1 MELVELQPLF
11 DNYHRKIAKISLRFK
26 RYLYSQINWESRFIG
41 IKGARGVGKTTML
54 LQHILENYE
63 DIDQTLY
70 ASLDDLWFSSHTLM
84 DLVDWAYQ
92 HGIMRLYLDE
102 VHRYDSYPDMSIIY
116 TSSSLLIMDNAKID
130 LSRRQTIY
138 TLHGMSFREFLAYED
153 ILHIDAVSFED
164 LLRDKE
170 VKVVTDT
177 DDNGRTRETY
187 YYYLY
192 FEQIYG
198 KYAKRMEVP
207 ERVYDSSVEGEKY
220 YVGIINGKLST
231 RIYSVKSYELAGAVQ
246 RAVVTDV
253 RALGKSAHWRWRA
266 PEEKP
271 VKVHDGVKQIT
282 PEQIVEDMY
291 IYEEGEG
298 KKKRKYSPIIV
309 TLAVL
314 AVILVL
320 LYVALSED
328 GASLG
333 EFLSTAPMIV
343 TGYVIMILV
352 ACLPT
357 VLIHWL
363 STMDV
368 RRKKKEIL
376 ARHYRVVL
384 ETVETTEDYDNGL
397 SFRDIHRLMPIRLA
411 SGRAVNLNRASFN
424 NVKPGDKLYVV
435 YLESNNTLDNNSVV
449 AVYQEKLGKLD
460 FGFEVEWAS

>member
-1 MELVELQPLF
+1 MKTLSFSSFRRYGAMV
-11 DNYHRKIAKISLRFK
+11 LRVLWMTVLGFAIFW
-26 RYLYSQINWESRFIG
+26 LYETQSTKNSAMIR
-41 IKGARGVGKTTML
+41 RGVSTLFTPMTAIVVL
-54 LQHILENYE
+54 SILFVV
-63 DIDQTLY
+63 
-70 ASLDDLWFSSHTLM
+70 SLFK
-84 DLVDWAYQ
+84 
-92 HGIMRLYLDE
+92 
-102 VHRYDSYPDMSIIY
+102 
-116 TSSSLLIMDNAKID
+116 LIVGLFGRVI
-130 LSRRQTIY
+130 
-138 TLHGMSFREFLAYED
+138 
-153 ILHIDAVSFED
+153 VFED

-198 KYAKRMEVP
+198 KYAKRMEVS
-207 ERVYDSSVEGEKY
+207 EKVYDSSVEGEKY

-231 RIYSVKSYELAGAVQ
+231 RIYSVKSYELASAVQ

-298 KKKRKYSPIIV
+298 KKKRKYFPIIF

-320 LYVALSED
+320 VYMALSED

-363 STMDV
+363 STMGV

-384 ETVETTEDYDNGL
+384 ETVEATEDYDNGL

-411 SGRAVNLNRASFN
+411 SGRAVNLSRASFN

>member
-1 MELVELQPLF
+1 M
-11 DNYHRKIAKISLRFK
+11 
-26 RYLYSQINWESRFIG
+26 
-41 IKGARGVGKTTML
+41 KTL
-54 LQHILENYE
+54 
-63 DIDQTLY
+63 
-70 ASLDDLWFSSHTLM
+70 SFSSFRRYGAMVLRVLWMTVLGFAIFWLYEIQSTKNAAMIRRGASTLFTPM
-84 DLVDWAYQ
+84 TVMVVL
-92 HGIMRLYLDE
+92 
-102 VHRYDSYPDMSIIY
+102 SILFVV
-116 TSSSLLIMDNAKID
+116 SLFKLIVGLFGRVI
-130 LSRRQTIY
+130 
-138 TLHGMSFREFLAYED
+138 
-153 ILHIDAVSFED
+153 VFED

-198 KYAKRMEVP
+198 KYAKRMEVS
-207 ERVYDSSVEGEKY
+207 EKVYDSSVEGEKY

-231 RIYSVKSYELAGAVQ
+231 RIYSVKSYELASAVQ

-298 KKKRKYSPIIV
+298 KKKRKYFPIIV

-320 LYVALSED
+320 LYVAFLED

-363 STMDV
+363 STMGV

-384 ETVETTEDYDNGL
+384 ETVEATEDYDNGL

>member
-1 MELVELQPLF
+1 M
-11 DNYHRKIAKISLRFK
+11 
-26 RYLYSQINWESRFIG
+26 
-41 IKGARGVGKTTML
+41 KTLT
-54 LQHILENYE
+54 
-63 DIDQTLY
+63 
-70 ASLDDLWFSSHTLM
+70 FSSFRRYGAMMFRVFWMAVLGFAIFWLLYEIQSTKNVAMIRRGTSTLFTPM
-84 DLVDWAYQ
+84 TV
-92 HGIMRLYLDE
+92 M
-102 VHRYDSYPDMSIIY
+102 VV
-116 TSSSLLIMDNAKID
+116 LLI
-130 LSRRQTIY
+130 L
-138 TLHGMSFREFLAYED
+138 FV
-153 ILHIDAVSFED
+153 VSLYKLIVGLFGRVIVFED

-170 VKVVTDT
+170 VKVATVTD
-177 DDNGRTRETY
+177 DKGRTRDTY

-207 ERVYDSSVEGEKY
+207 EKVYDSSIEGEKY

-231 RIYSVKSYELAGAVQ
+231 RIYSVKSYELASAVQ

-253 RALGKSAHWRWRA
+253 RALGKSAHWRWCA

-271 VKVHDGVKQIT
+271 VKVHDGIKQIT

-291 IYEEGEG
+291 IYEKGEG
-298 KKKRKYSPIIV
+298 KKKRKYSPIISALAI
-309 TLAVL
+309 LAVF
-314 AVILVL
+314 LVL
-320 LYVALSED
+320 VYVAMSKD
-328 GASLG
+328 GASLE
-333 EFLSTAPMIV
+333 EFLSTASTIA

-384 ETVETTEDYDNGL
+384 ETVEVTEDYDNGL

-411 SGRAVNLNRASFN
+411 SGRSVNLNRASFN

>member
-1 MELVELQPLF
+1 M
-11 DNYHRKIAKISLRFK
+11 
-26 RYLYSQINWESRFIG
+26 
-41 IKGARGVGKTTML
+41 KTL
-54 LQHILENYE
+54 
-63 DIDQTLY
+63 
-70 ASLDDLWFSSHTLM
+70 SFSSFRRYGAMVLRALWMTVLGFAIFWLYEVQSTKSAAMIRRGASTLFTPM
-84 DLVDWAYQ
+84 TVMVVLSILFVVS
-92 HGIMRLYLDE
+92 LYK
-102 VHRYDSYPDMSIIY
+102 
-116 TSSSLLIMDNAKID
+116 LIVGLFGRVI
-130 LSRRQTIY
+130 
-138 TLHGMSFREFLAYED
+138 
-153 ILHIDAVSFED
+153 VFED

-231 RIYSVKSYELAGAVQ
+231 RIYSVKSYELASAVQ

-298 KKKRKYSPIIV
+298 KKKRKYFPIIF

-320 LYVALSED
+320 VYAALSED
-328 GASLG
+328 GAPLE
-333 EFLSTAPMIV
+333 EFLSTASTIV
-343 TGYVIMILV
+343 TGYVILILV

-384 ETVETTEDYDNGL
+384 ETVEATEDYDNGL

-460 FGFEVEWAS
+460 FGFEVEWTS

>member
-1 MELVELQPLF
+1 MKTLSFSSFRRYGAMV
-11 DNYHRKIAKISLRFK
+11 LRVLWMTVLGFAIFW
-26 RYLYSQINWESRFIG
+26 LYETQSTKNSAMIR
-41 IKGARGVGKTTML
+41 RGVSTLFTPMTAIVVL
-54 LQHILENYE
+54 SILFVV
-63 DIDQTLY
+63 
-70 ASLDDLWFSSHTLM
+70 SLFK
-84 DLVDWAYQ
+84 
-92 HGIMRLYLDE
+92 
-102 VHRYDSYPDMSIIY
+102 
-116 TSSSLLIMDNAKID
+116 LIVGLFGRVI
-130 LSRRQTIY
+130 
-138 TLHGMSFREFLAYED
+138 
-153 ILHIDAVSFED
+153 VFED

-198 KYAKRMEVP
+198 KYAKRMEVS
-207 ERVYDSSVEGEKY
+207 EKVYDSSVEGEKY

-231 RIYSVKSYELAGAVQ
+231 RIYSVKSYELASAVQ

-320 LYVALSED
+320 LYVAFSED

-384 ETVETTEDYDNGL
+384 ETVEATEDYDNGL